1 MTAGEAIA
9 RADALMPNQFETEEK
24 LRWLEHLDMTLEAEV
39 PQLPALEGDCYG
51 MESALLAPDAHSE
64 LYIHWLHAKM
74 LYYLGEF
81 TRYQNAMA
89 QFNSA
94 YLALTAAMIR
104 SGAPKCDAALRY

>member
-1 MTAGEAIA
+1 MTAGEVMA
-9 RADALMPNQFETEEK
+9 RADALMPNQFEAEEK
-24 LRWLEHLDMTLEAEV
+24 FRWLEHLDMTLAEEL
-39 PQLPALEGDCYG
+39 PQLGEPQGDFYAG
-51 MESALLAPDAHSE
+51 ESVLLAPDAHGE

-94 YLALTAAMIR
+94 YLGLTAALIR
-104 SGAPKCDAALRY
+104 KGAPKGDAALRY